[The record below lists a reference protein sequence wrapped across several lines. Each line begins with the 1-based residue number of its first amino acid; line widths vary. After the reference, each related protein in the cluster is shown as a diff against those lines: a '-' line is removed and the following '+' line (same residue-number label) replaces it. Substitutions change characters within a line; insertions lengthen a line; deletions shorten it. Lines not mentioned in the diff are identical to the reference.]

1 MNMTK
6 SAFLF
11 VLLLFSVRAFGQTDT
26 IFSNNEK
33 IPCIVKVIKE
43 SSVVYVHP
51 GEELLNSIYKNAV
64 QKIVFKNGRVQVF
77 AEATS
82 FNAVKGVDDYEKVTV
97 TAVESEVKGL
107 FKVGDVSAKAVGTT
121 ELSNQ
126 ERVKNRAYRK
136 LKMVAAMM
144 GANAVYLTNQRTEG
158 NKIGYFS
165 SSSAE
170 TNLTGVAY
178 TNRLPDFNAFK
189 ELLDRHKGKMTQVLE
204 VSLGGSST
212 EYAKFKT
219 NKPFTIENLTG
230 ENGLIVIDDKY
241 RVVGFDQQGFN
252 VYYRNKSKW
261 FNVRVDFGE

>member
-33 IPCIVKVIKE
+33 IPCIVKEIKE

-107 FKVGDVSAKAVGTT
+107 FKVGEVSAKAVGTT

-136 LKMVAAMM
+136 LKWW
-144 GANAVYLTNQRTEG
+144 LR
-158 NKIGYFS
+158 
-165 SSSAE
+165 
-170 TNLTGVAY
+170 
-178 TNRLPDFNAFK
+178 
-189 ELLDRHKGKMTQVLE
+189 
-204 VSLGGSST
+204 
-212 EYAKFKT
+212 
-219 NKPFTIENLTG
+219 
-230 ENGLIVIDDKY
+230 
-241 RVVGFDQQGFN
+241 
-252 VYYRNKSKW
+252 
-261 FNVRVDFGE
+261 